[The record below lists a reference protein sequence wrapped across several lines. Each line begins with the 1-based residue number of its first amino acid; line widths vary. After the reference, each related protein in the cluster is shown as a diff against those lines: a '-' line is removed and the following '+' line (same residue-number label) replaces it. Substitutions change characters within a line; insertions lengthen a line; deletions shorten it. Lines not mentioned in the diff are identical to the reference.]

1 LSALIYSTTFGK
13 NASVPSLSPVAFL
26 VDRCQNVYVSGW
38 GGELNSGS
46 QFANSN
52 TRNLPVTPD
61 ARKSRS
67 DGSDFY
73 FFVMKRDALDIL
85 YGTFYGGDGLF
96 EHVDGGTSRF
106 DQNGVIYQAICAACP
121 IGPDRVRFPTTPGA
135 YFT

>member
-1 LSALIYSTTFGK
+1 RAGDVYVMGTTEGDWPIQQPAGTATFYNDNSKQFITKLRPDLSALIYSTTFGK

-67 DGSDFY
+67 DGSD
-73 FFVMKRDALDIL
+73 
-85 YGTFYGGDGLF
+85 
-96 EHVDGGTSRF
+96 
-106 DQNGVIYQAICAACP
+106 
-121 IGPDRVRFPTTPGA
+121 
-135 YFT
+135 